1 MSNGLVIPA
10 IITYADELESGVV
23 NSYNSFAS
31 LAEADQHHARRLG
44 DNAYTKADDY
54 TRKSALYWAT
64 DILNRQIW
72 IGTPESTI
80 QKFSWPRKYV
90 PTRNTINLEVT
101 SSRRRSIHE
110 RDENLTLF
118 SQWMDSTLIPDFLKE
133 ATAELALYVIERAAV
148 GVTGVSQHDDELTS
162 LSLGSL
168 SLNFQD
174 KSNQSDYVTDMP
186 YQVYHIVSD
195 FLKAVKESDPSMPQV
210 QTVNLTR
217 R

>member
-1 MSNGLVIPA
+1 MSNKMVIPVV
-10 IITYADELESGVV
+10 ITYADELVSGVV

-31 LAEADQHHARRLG
+31 LDEADQHHARRLG
-44 DNAYTKADDY
+44 DNAYTKADDA

-72 IGTPESTI
+72 IGTPENHA

-133 ATAELALYVIERAAV
+133 ATAELALYVIERAEA
-148 GVTGVSQHDDELTS
+148 GVSSVSQYDDDLTA

-168 SLNFQD
+168 SLSFGD
-174 KSNQSDYVTDMP
+174 KSDYVTDMP
-186 YQVYHIVSD
+186 YQVYNIVSD
-195 FLKAVKESDPSMPQV
+195 FLKSVKETDPSMPRV
-210 QTVNLTR
+210 QSISLTR